1 MCANDQSGQCGSSP
15 LPECRFR
22 PLRYPVTKRCHR
34 NRYKISDRRKVHEAV
49 SKILVRSGCRGV
61 RLFQF
66 AVANI
71 RGHGAILSQPDG
83 DYCRPVRRR
92 QHHRQSCTR
101 ARDKLGAMWKQSV
114 VVENRPGLPG
124 TTAVAKSAPDGYTL
138 MLTSN
143 GHTIAGVIN
152 KGIQF
157 DPVKDFAGV
166 TVIASVPLVAIV
178 PADFP

>member
-1 MCANDQSGQCGSSP
+1 MNWIQKFCIATGTVVLACFGM
-15 LPECRFR
+15 
-22 PLRYPVTKRCHR
+22 
-34 NRYKISDRRKVHEAV
+34 
-49 SKILVRSGCRGV
+49 
-61 RLFQF
+61 LFQTSG
-66 AVANI
+66 AVAQTYPSRTVTI
-71 RGHGAILSQPDG
+71 IVPFGAGSITDAM
-83 DYCRPVRRR
+83 
-92 QHHRQSCTR
+92 
-101 ARDKLGAMWKQSV
+101 ARVLADKLGTMWKQSV

-143 GHTIAGVIN
+143 GHTIAGAIN

-178 PADFP
+178 PTDFPAKTLK